1 MSKLISA
8 VPLFLMTCCAFAAS
22 VEDAASAPLQE
33 GVPLVY
39 VALFLILFLGS
50 IVGFFVY
57 MWYLENKK
65 KAKPEEKA

>member
-1 MSKLISA
+1 
-8 VPLFLMTCCAFAAS
+8 
-22 VEDAASAPLQE
+22 
-33 GVPLVY
+33 
-39 VALFLILFLGS
+39 LFLILFLGS

>member
-1 MSKLISA
+1 MTKLIYA

-22 VEDAASAPLQE
+22 MEDAANAPMQE

-57 MWYLENKK
+57 LWYLENKK
-65 KAKPEEKA
+65 KAKLEQKA